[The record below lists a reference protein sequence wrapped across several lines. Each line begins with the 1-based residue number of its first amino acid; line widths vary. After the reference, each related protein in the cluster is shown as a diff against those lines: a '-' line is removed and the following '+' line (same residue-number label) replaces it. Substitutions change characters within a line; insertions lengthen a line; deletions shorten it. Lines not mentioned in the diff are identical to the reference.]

1 MTSFTAVPGQIAD
14 LLSTGSPSRRDFLKT
29 SGLLVVSFVAQPFPP
44 SLRFGAA
51 GDGAAA
57 AAGPYPDPDY
67 KQLDSWIVVHEDNTA
82 TFYVGKTDLGQG
94 TGTSFRQMMSDELDI
109 PFERTSV
116 IMGSTDVTVDQGGSG
131 GSDAIQVDGWPMRRV
146 AAEARR
152 VLLEMASARFGVPVD
167 QLSVRDG
174 VIAVNGDAD
183 KRVSYGEL
191 VGGRRFNVTLTGDNI
206 DATTGRAKVKPVQ
219 QLRMVGQSPQRYD
232 IPPKVDGSA
241 KWAVDVKLPGMLH
254 ARNVKP
260 PAAGARL
267 VSVDESSVRGMPV
280 A

>member
-1 MTSFTAVPGQIAD
+1 MTPVPEPIAD
-14 LLSTGSPSRRDFLKT
+14 LLRRCSPSRRDFLTT

-44 SLRFGAA
+44 SLRFGAAA

-109 PFERTSV
+109 PFDRTSV

-131 GSDAIQVDGWPMRRV
+131 ASDAIQVDGWPMRRV

-152 VLLEMASARFGVPVD
+152 VLLEMASERFGVPVD
-167 QLSVRDG
+167 QLSVGDG
-174 VIAVNGDAD
+174 VIAITSDAG
-183 KRVSYGEL
+183 KRVSYG
-191 VGGRRFNVTLTGDNI
+191 
-206 DATTGRAKVKPVQ
+206 
-219 QLRMVGQSPQRYD
+219 
-232 IPPKVDGSA
+232 
-241 KWAVDVKLPGMLH
+241 
-254 ARNVKP
+254 
-260 PAAGARL
+260 
-267 VSVDESSVRGMPV
+267 
-280 A
+280 